1 MKRSASLVLMELLI
15 MLTVFAAA
23 AALCLQAFAW
33 SSRTSRESAA
43 KDLAWIHGQNAA
55 ETLKYYQGDF
65 ALAAQA
71 CGGQWN
77 GTTWDISYDAH
88 WNVTSADAVYLL
100 QVSCLPDEAEYLG
113 RARLTVLDSEGLILS
128 EFSVCWQ
135 EVTP

>member
-15 MLTVFAAA
+15 MLTVFAVA

-33 SSRTSRESAA
+33 SSRTSREGSA
-43 KDLAWIHGQNAA
+43 KYLAWIRGQNAA

-65 ALAAQA
+65 AMAARD

-77 GTTWDISYDAH
+77 GTTWDIPYDAH

-100 QVSCLPDEAEYLG
+100 RVSPLPVEADYLG
-113 RARLTVLDSEGLILS
+113 EAKLMVTDQEGLIIV